1 MDGGVVTF
9 ILAILIV
16 AVFVFVAI
24 LLTGKRKYIFNREAY
39 QTKFLSIENKLV
51 QDNPT
56 SFTATIIEADK
67 LLDKAMNEMGIPGK
81 TMGDRLK
88 KSGDKFSNLNAV
100 WRAHKLRNA
109 IAHESDL
116 EISYKQAFNALSVY
130 KQALKDLGAIWNTSQ
145 LSV

>member
-39 QTKFLSIENKLV
+39 QTKFLSIENKLNK
-51 QDNPT
+51 DNPT

-67 LLDKAMNEMGIPGK
+67 LKWASLVKPWGI
-81 TMGDRLK
+81 
-88 KSGDKFSNLNAV
+88 
-100 WRAHKLRNA
+100 
-109 IAHESDL
+109 
-116 EISYKQAFNALSVY
+116 
-130 KQALKDLGAIWNTSQ
+130 ALKNPATNSAILTPFGAPTN
-145 LSV
+145 SVTPSLTNQT